1 MKSSVLL
8 NTKKSFSSR
17 LNANDSDGE
26 HLYIQMVTA
35 LVFQLIQ
42 CVVRFPS
49 ERETEDDCNKK
60 VTTNYLTD
68 NCFIINCFNRTK
80 CFDSDIV
87 LHIELFF

>member
-8 NTKKSFSSR
+8 NTKESFSSR

-42 CVVRFPS
+42 CVVRSPS
-49 ERETEDDCNKK
+49 EREAEDDCNKK

-68 NCFIINCFNRTK
+68 NFNRTLY
-80 CFDSDIV
+80 FDSDIV

>member
-8 NTKKSFSSR
+8 NTKESFSSR

-26 HLYIQMVTA
+26 HYIQMVTA

-49 ERETEDDCNKK
+49 EREAEDDCHKK
-60 VTTNYLTD
+60 VTANYLTD
-68 NCFIINCFNRTK
+68 HFDRTK